1 MKLQITITDE
11 EQKLLAKRAAVLG
24 YDVTKFA
31 KFLLSHEAMKV
42 SEVPTYKMSEAAEVR
57 TRKAIA
63 EDQAG
68 KTKKWIFGKYGN

>member
-11 EQKLLAKRAAVLG
+11 EQKLLAQRAAVLG

-42 SEVPTYKMSEAAEVR
+42 VETPIIPFNLQTEDLISR
-57 TRKAIA
+57 AIA
-63 EDQAG
+63 DDEAG
-68 KTKKWIFGKYGN
+68 KTKKWVFGKYGN